1 MLFVGRCEIS
11 EYFLWWCDVRT
22 AWWRG
27 GGCGRMRE
35 IECNTM
41 VYWTLRGFCVCKL
54 GGSLAGE
61 MKASFMVVVV
71 VGGSASALGDR
82 RVCVEVE

>member
-1 MLFVGRCEIS
+1 
-11 EYFLWWCDVRT
+11 
-22 AWWRG
+22 
-27 GGCGRMRE
+27 MRE

-54 GGSLAGE
+54 GGSLARE
-61 MKASFMVVVV
+61 MNVSFMVVVVV

-82 RVCVEVE
+82 RVCVEVV

>member
-1 MLFVGRCEIS
+1 VE
-11 EYFLWWCDVRT
+11 DVE
-22 AWWRG
+22 
-27 GGCGRMRE
+27 GCGRLS
-35 IECNTM
+35 
-41 VYWTLRGFCVCKL
+41 VSDGLLDVAWFFCVCKL

-61 MKASFMVVVV
+61 MKASLMVVVV